1 MDDFTWVTAKI
12 LEIIAL
18 YSEHFGGNKM
28 KKYSILVLALV
39 LTAALLTACG
49 CRNSKPMNTVPTT
62 VPTTEATKPT
72 TQPTTAPTTSPT
84 MAPETTE
91 NNNATIDNGNGPL
104 PTNDNSDLSRGRR
117 MPSGR

>member
-1 MDDFTWVTAKI
+1 MDNFTWVTAENR
-12 LEIIAL
+12 EIIAL

-28 KKYSILVLALV
+28 KKYSILFVALV
-39 LTAALLTACG
+39 LSAAMLTACG

-72 TQPTTAPTTSPT
+72 TQPTTAPTTRPT
-84 MAPETTE
+84 ETTAPTD
-91 NNNATIDNGNGPL
+91 ATVDNGNGPL
-104 PTNDNSDLSRGRR
+104 PTNDNGDLSRNRR

>member
-1 MDDFTWVTAKI
+1 
-12 LEIIAL
+12 
-18 YSEHFGGNKM
+18 M
-28 KKYSILVLALV
+28 KKYSIFVLALV

-72 TQPTTAPTTSPT
+72 TQPTTAPTTRPT
-84 MAPETTE
+84 ETTTPTD
-91 NNNATIDNGNGPL
+91 ATVDNGNGPL
-104 PTNDNSDLSRGRR
+104 PSDGTDTTGDMARGRR